1 MESNKISNSDKLIA
15 SLCYIPLW
23 WIIMFF
29 IQKNKSSFL
38 MKHIKYSTS
47 FFIWYLIARMI
58 FWWLFLHWMFIGWIL
73 FLVYLILSIVFWI
86 KAYNWEDFDIE
97 VIDNIYSW
105 DIKEKISKKN
115 NTNKKQNE
123 DFEEFDDTDIKTGNI
138 VVDKLSKGITK
149 VVWNVKKD
157 QEDVFDETGSNKKQ
171 NKSKKDYDILDF

>member
-1 MESNKISNSDKLIA
+1 
-15 SLCYIPLW
+15 
-23 WIIMFF
+23 
-29 IQKNKSSFL
+29 
-38 MKHIKYSTS
+38 
-47 FFIWYLIARMI
+47 
-58 FWWLFLHWMFIGWIL
+58 MFIGWIL